1 MKACYEVFSNEDV
14 VRLIIELSH
23 VDPWHLCRLA
33 KLGSAFREAV
43 LDSDVVVLNALG
55 RCRVLPKGL
64 SRSAVMGFL
73 ALEWS
78 AVNGYINLR
87 FYKDGRGFRN
97 LREKFSPSNRI
108 KTGSNHLPIS
118 PPTRACEELSTLP
131 K

>member
-1 MKACYEVFSNEDV
+1 MKACYEVFSNVDV

-73 ALEWS
+73 TLEWS
-78 AVNGYINLR
+78 AVKSL
-87 FYKDGRGFRN
+87 
-97 LREKFSPSNRI
+97 PSKAELLQHCFFTWPSAAKPGVEI
-108 KTGSNHLPIS
+108 SKKSISQSNF
-118 PPTRACEELSTLP
+118 
-131 K
+131 